1 MAISFFRVF
10 VWDLIEGVKGSVK
23 GFFVIRELDRVVHDE
38 PKIKERKE
46 VRTVLSERR
55 RVEAEKK
62 DVTSLRKPSDE
73 VPVNNMPIW
82 QRILKII
89 SYNLISVFV
98 ITVIQY
104 ICETFKSF
112 EANGSELT
120 VVLTTIIHL
129 IGCVP
134 IIFTRILSI
143 LWHSDVSNT
152 ALRYRGVISCD
163 SSPFSV
169 KAADF
174 IFTIVFELV
183 FNIQTVL
190 LKYLPFPVV
199 INNILIF
206 IHSSLLNSLYSFEYY
221 WMALGWSAQ
230 RRIATI
236 ENSWPYFVGF
246 GAILAFASTFSES
259 TVINGCIFASLFPFF
274 IISGYLNNFTPARR
288 EIPSIAF
295 FKFSFLIADKLSYRI
310 FGSLKRAMF
319 K

>member
-1 MAISFFRVF
+1 MAINFFRVF
-10 VWDLIEGVKGSVK
+10 VWDFLEGVKCSVK
-23 GFFVIRELDRVVHDE
+23 GFFVIRELDRVTHIE
-38 PKIKERKE
+38 PKTKEKKEIK
-46 VRTVLSERR
+46 TVLSERR

-62 DVTSLRKPSDE
+62 DVVSPKKPSDE

-89 SYNLISVFV
+89 SYNLLSVFV
-98 ITVIQY
+98 ITIIQY
-104 ICETFKSF
+104 ICEIFKSA
-112 EANGSELT
+112 EANGSVLAIILT
-120 VVLTTIIHL
+120 VIIHL
-129 IGCVP
+129 IGYVP

-152 ALRYRGVISCD
+152 ALRYRGVTSSD

-174 IFTIVFELV
+174 IFTIVFELI
-183 FNIQTVL
+183 FNIQTVF
-190 LKYLPFPVV
+190 LKYFPCPVV

-221 WMALGWSAQ
+221 WMALGWNTQ

-288 EIPSIAF
+288 EIPSIPI
-295 FKFSFLIADKLSYRI
+295 FKFSFFIADKLSYRI